1 MVQHIGLSG
10 ETEKIEVTLLV
21 MRLFSVLPGESRGC
35 VRCVRTTAGSRF
47 IGSKSEK
54 RAMLLDNVS
63 VGKPISYWSA
73 ILNVASEVL
82 LTVD

>member
-35 VRCVRTTAGSRF
+35 VKCVWTTAESRI
-47 IGSKSEK
+47 IG
-54 RAMLLDNVS
+54 
-63 VGKPISYWSA
+63 
-73 ILNVASEVL
+73 
-82 LTVD
+82 